1 MRIML
6 DTNVLISALIFGG
19 KTGKLLDKLMQSGHE
34 LLVTDYVD
42 QEFKDK
48 LHLKWPEKADKIYN
62 LYRFLNLSFYESTMQ
77 KLGEIRDEKD
87 VPVLSDALYH
97 HADLILTGDKDF
109 LEANLEKP
117 LIFSPTM
124 LWDFLGYKE

>member
-1 MRIML
+1 MKIML

-19 KTGKLLDKLMQSGHE
+19 KTGKLLDKLMRSEHD
-34 LLVTDYVD
+34 LLVTDYVN

-48 LHLKWPEKADKIYN
+48 LYIKWPEKAKKIYT
-62 LYRFLNLSFYESTMQ
+62 LYRSLNLFFCESTT
-77 KLGEIRDEKD
+77 KRLGEVRDEKD
-87 VPVLSDALYH
+87 IPVLSDALYH

-109 LEANLEKP
+109 LEADLVKP
-117 LIFSPTM
+117 LVFSPAM